1 MSNLV
6 RYARI
11 PVKMKREFLLL
22 QGTGCRWKRCT
33 FCDYWKDVSD
43 TPFEVNR
50 PVLEQVTGEF
60 GVLDIINSGSC
71 PELDQKTVQKIRQVA
86 ETKGIHT
93 LWFEA
98 HYSYRDQLEDFA
110 KQFPQQS
117 VFFRCGIESF
127 DPSLR
132 RAWNKGVPDSVTARK
147 LAKHFRGVCLLVG
160 CQGQTPYGIR
170 EDLTLAQAWF
180 DYYSVNLFCPNS
192 THIHRDEALA
202 DWFCREMAPVLEADP
217 KAEVLH
223 NNTDLGVG

>member
-117 VFFRCGIESF
+117 VFFAAVLKALTPPFVGHGTKEFPTALPPGSLQNTFGES
-127 DPSLR
+127 
-132 RAWNKGVPDSVTARK
+132 ACW
-147 LAKHFRGVCLLVG
+147 
-160 CQGQTPYGIR
+160 
-170 EDLTLAQAWF
+170 
-180 DYYSVNLFCPNS
+180 
-192 THIHRDEALA
+192 
-202 DWFCREMAPVLEADP
+202 
-217 KAEVLH
+217 
-223 NNTDLGVG
+223 